1 MANKII
7 YFLGVLISSLLISSG
22 AYAAVDIEV
31 AYIFNTFSFL
41 VCAFLV
47 MWMAAGFCM
56 LESGLVTT
64 KSVSTIAAKN
74 IGKFAIVS
82 VMFYLV
88 GYNLGY
94 GDSENPYFGSFEIW
108 TDNSS
113 LETGYS
119 DYSDW
124 LFQTLFV
131 CATCSIVSG
140 AVAERIKIWP
150 FFIFS
155 AILGGFIYPI
165 QMSWEWGGGWLDSLG
180 FADFAGSTLV
190 HACGGAA
197 ALAGIMILGPRLGRF
212 TDDGSPQNMAPFA
225 ASSIP
230 LVTLGTFILWMG
242 WYGFNGIDPRFFAEQ
257 FAYFLTIVAGLY
269 FIYLFLFAGLNASE
283 RKNLILLFL
292 LFIGAAAFWSGF
304 DQSAGSLN
312 IFARDYTDLSV
323 AGYKIPVGWLQFANP
338 IIVVLFAPI
347 FAGIWAQLARKNLDP
362 SLPFKF
368 AIGLLFMALSFFVM
382 IIAVNL
388 AIESSPVGMQWLLLT
403 YLFQTWGELAL
414 SPIGLSAF
422 SRYGPKRYMGQM
434 FGLWFL
440 ASAIGGV
447 LAGLLG
453 GEALD
458 GGLETISPVFEFMI
472 QYYLVIAVALIAL
485 SFVIKTAKE

>member
-1 MANKII
+1 MANKIF
-7 YFLGVLISSLLISSG
+7 YFTGFLICSLLISSG
-22 AYAAVDIEV
+22 VYAAVDIEV

-94 GDSENPYFGSFEIW
+94 GDADNPYFGSFAVW
-108 TDNSS
+108 SDNSS

-197 ALAGIMILGPRLGRF
+197 ALAGVMVLGPRLGRF
-212 TDDGSPQNMAPFA
+212 TNDGSPQNMAPFA

-242 WYGFNGIDPRFFAEQ
+242 WYGFNGGSQLALGSFEDSTAMSKIFMNTQLAACGGCIAGAVITRILGGKTDIIMMLNGA
-257 FAYFLTIVAGLY
+257 LAGLVS
-269 FIYLFLFAGLNASE
+269 ITAEPLMPSPMLS
-283 RKNLILLFL
+283 IV
-292 LFIGAAAFWSGF
+292 IGAIGGAIMYFGTHFLEKMKLDDVVGA
-304 DQSAGSLN
+304 
-312 IFARDYTDLSV
+312 
-323 AGYKIPVGWLQFANP
+323 IPVHM
-338 IIVVLFAPI
+338 
-347 FAGIWAQLARKNLDP
+347 FAGIFGTLVVPISNPDT
-362 SLPFKF
+362 SF
-368 AIGLLFMALSFFVM
+368 AIQLLGVGSVCVFVFLISYLCLS
-382 IIAVNL
+382 IIK
-388 AIESSPVGMQWLLLT
+388 ST
-403 YLFQTWGELAL
+403 
-414 SPIGLSAF
+414 IGLRISDEAEKL
-422 SRYGPKRYMGQM
+422 GTDK
-434 FGLWFL
+434 
-440 ASAIGGV
+440 AEVGV
-447 LAGLLG
+447 MAYSIR
-453 GEALD
+453 D
-458 GGLETISPVFEFMI
+458 
-472 QYYLVIAVALIAL
+472 
-485 SFVIKTAKE
+485 

>member
-7 YFLGVLISSLLISSG
+7 YFIGVLISSLLISSG
-22 AYAAVDIEV
+22 TYAAVDIEV

-94 GDSENPYFGSFEIW
+94 GDSDNPYFGSLEIW
-108 TDNSS
+108 SDNSS

-155 AILGGFIYPI
+155 AILGGFIYPV

-197 ALAGIMILGPRLGRF
+197 ALAGVMILGPRLGRF

-242 WYGFNGIDPRFFAEQ
+242 WYGFNGGSQLALGSFEDSTAMSRIFMNTQLAACGGCIAGAVITRILGGKTDIIMMLNGA
-257 FAYFLTIVAGLY
+257 LAGLVS
-269 FIYLFLFAGLNASE
+269 ITAEPLM
-283 RKNLILLFL
+283 
-292 LFIGAAAFWSGF
+292 
-304 DQSAGSLN
+304 
-312 IFARDYTDLSV
+312 
-323 AGYKIPVGWLQFANP
+323 
-338 IIVVLFAPI
+338 
-347 FAGIWAQLARKNLDP
+347 P
-362 SLPFKF
+362 SP
-368 AIGLLFMALSFFVM
+368 M
-382 IIAVNL
+382 L
-388 AIESSPVGMQWLLLT
+388 AIV
-403 YLFQTWGELAL
+403 
-414 SPIGLSAF
+414 IG
-422 SRYGPKRYMGQM
+422 
-434 FGLWFL
+434 
-440 ASAIGGV
+440 AIGGV
-447 LAGLLG
+447 IMYFGTNFLEKMKLDDVVGAIPVHMFAGIFGTLIVPISNPDTSFAIQLIGVGSVCVFVFVISYTCFSIIKSSIGLRISNEAEKLG
-453 GEALD
+453 TDKAEVG
-458 GGLETISPVFEFMI
+458 
-472 QYYLVIAVALIAL
+472 VIAYSIRD
-485 SFVIKTAKE
+485 

>member
-7 YFLGVLISSLLISSG
+7 YFIGVLISSLLISSG
-22 AYAAVDIEV
+22 TYAAVDIEV

-94 GDSENPYFGSFEIW
+94 GDSDNPYFGSLEIW
-108 TDNSS
+108 SDNSS

-155 AILGGFIYPI
+155 AILGGFIYPV

-197 ALAGIMILGPRLGRF
+197 ALAGVMILGPRLGRF

-242 WYGFNGIDPRFFAEQ
+242 WYGFNGGSQLALGSFEDSTAMSRIFMNTQLAACGGCIAGAVITRILGGKTDIIMMLNGA
-257 FAYFLTIVAGLY
+257 LAGLVS
-269 FIYLFLFAGLNASE
+269 ITAEPLM
-283 RKNLILLFL
+283 
-292 LFIGAAAFWSGF
+292 
-304 DQSAGSLN
+304 
-312 IFARDYTDLSV
+312 
-323 AGYKIPVGWLQFANP
+323 
-338 IIVVLFAPI
+338 
-347 FAGIWAQLARKNLDP
+347 P
-362 SLPFKF
+362 SP
-368 AIGLLFMALSFFVM
+368 M
-382 IIAVNL
+382 L
-388 AIESSPVGMQWLLLT
+388 AIV
-403 YLFQTWGELAL
+403 
-414 SPIGLSAF
+414 IG
-422 SRYGPKRYMGQM
+422 
-434 FGLWFL
+434 
-440 ASAIGGV
+440 AIGGV
-447 LAGLLG
+447 IMYFGTNFLEKIKLDDVVGAIPVHMFAGIFGTLIVPISNPDTSFAIQLIGVGSVCVFVFVISYICFSIIKSSIGLRISNEAEKLG
-453 GEALD
+453 TDKAEVG
-458 GGLETISPVFEFMI
+458 
-472 QYYLVIAVALIAL
+472 VIAYSIRD
-485 SFVIKTAKE
+485 